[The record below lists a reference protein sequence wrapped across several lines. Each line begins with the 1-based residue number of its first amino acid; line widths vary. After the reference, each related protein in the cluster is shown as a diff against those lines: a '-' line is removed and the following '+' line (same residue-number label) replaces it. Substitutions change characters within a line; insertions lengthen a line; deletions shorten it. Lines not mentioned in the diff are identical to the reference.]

1 MPELFAVRRWCDL
14 WQAES
19 RVTAELA
26 DGVDLAGLLR
36 AVCPGGSVTG
46 APKLAALAQI
56 AALEPVGRGPE
67 HGRPGLARPTT
78 GSTSA

>member
-1 MPELFAVRRWCDL
+1 MVSL

-19 RVTAELA
+19 RVTWSC
-26 DGVDLAGLLR
+26 DGVDLADLLR

-56 AALEPVGRGPE
+56 AAPEPVDAAE
-67 HGRPGLARPTT
+67 HGMLGSPTT
-78 GSTSA
+78 G